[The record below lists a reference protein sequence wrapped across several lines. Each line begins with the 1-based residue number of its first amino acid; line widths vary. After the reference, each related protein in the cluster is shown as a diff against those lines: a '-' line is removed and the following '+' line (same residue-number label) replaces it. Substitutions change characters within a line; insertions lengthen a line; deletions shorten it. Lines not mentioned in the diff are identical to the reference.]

1 MLLAIICLCKWRGAS
16 CNRWASGGVEWVLP
30 CCSRLLCN
38 CIAKAKIENSVDLCM
53 TVHFPPPF
61 SYFPAVGLR
70 VLNPAVK
77 ETTQECSAKLTICSK
92 HWLVHEILAC
102 AWGKLWG
109 TSVVYWVFFR
119 TAGTERTCPGTRVH
133 QKNGCDF
140 LLYFPAEQE
149 PVISPC
155 LSTAGHELTKICM
168 CRVCS
173 VSVRLRKGLDLCALK
188 I

>member
-1 MLLAIICLCKWRGAS
+1 MLLALICLCKWRGGS

-30 CCSRLLCN
+30 CCLRLLCN

-109 TSVVYWVFFR
+109 TSVVYWFFFR
-119 TAGTERTCPGTRVH
+119 TAGTERTCPGTRV
-133 QKNGCDF
+133 
-140 LLYFPAEQE
+140 PAFGSRNSRGECT
-149 PVISPC
+149 PKKWSWFSALFSC
-155 LSTAGHELTKICM
+155 RTRACHLALSQHSRSWTDWDM
-168 CRVCS
+168 YV
-173 VSVRLRKGLDLCALK
+173 
-188 I
+188 